1 MVFIAESGKR
11 IRKSPMSVDF
21 VTEAVHKK
29 KIVKNVRN
37 RESERREMVTYINA
51 TTCEDAQMNIF
62 DSFSSLTNRRKSRVP
77 YASKSYWNQS
87 EDDALRK
94 LVGEDGPNKWKSY
107 AKEIPG
113 RTGKQCRERWANHLN
128 PTINK
133 GTFTPEEDAII
144 ARAVDEFGYKWADIA
159 TLLPGRTDNLV
170 KNRYNQSVP
179 QFVAT
184 KLGQFNY
191 THDDN
196 EIDESSILQALQI
209 RSLWK
214 PQRASTNS
222 WSQDEDDRLIMAVA
236 ASTGAEVKWKEI
248 SHAVGKRVGIA
259 CKRRWNVL
267 YPEGDTCVRVAS
279 EPESVESHGGDC
291 YCDDLEASSLEDVM
305 AAYSEDTTYG
315 LLALEKY
322 SEGESCDGDGYRH
335 SYHMT
340 VGSKYGLNFSY
351 PPQKNTNLVRGNYTG
366 KETRDVLWYLTPS
379 TLQVANS
386 HLPLLPPTPKPPVVA
401 YVAPHKAAV
410 LQYSLTAYF
419 SEVKRREE
427 AEALAKSVFV

>member
-1 MVFIAESGKR
+1 MVFVAESGKR
-11 IRKSPMSVDF
+11 TRKSPIAVDF
-21 VTEAVHKK
+21 VMDAVHKK
-29 KIVKNVRN
+29 TIVKSPRS
-37 RESERREMVTYINA
+37 RESERREMVTYLNGTA
-51 TTCEDAQMNIF
+51 CEDAQIDIF
-62 DSFSSLTNRRKSRVP
+62 ASFSSLTNRRKSTVP
-77 YASKSYWNQS
+77 YASKSYWKQS
-87 EDDALRK
+87 EDDALK
-94 LVGEDGPNKWKSY
+94 KMVGEDGPNKWKSY

-133 GTFTPEEDAII
+133 GAFTPEEDAVI
-144 ARAVDEFGYKWADIA
+144 ARAVDEVGYKWADIA
-159 TLLPGRTDNLV
+159 ALLPGRTDNLV

-179 QFVAT
+179 LFVAS

-196 EIDESSILQALQI
+196 ETDESSILQALQI

-214 PQRASTNS
+214 PQRASRNS
-222 WSQDEDDRLIMAVA
+222 WSQDEDDRLTMAVA
-236 ASTGAEVKWKEI
+236 ACTGAEVKWKEI

-267 YPEGDTCVRVAS
+267 YPAGDTSVRVAS
-279 EPESVESHGGDC
+279 APESVESHGGDC
-291 YCDDLEASSLEDVM
+291 YCDDLEESSLEDVM

-322 SEGESCDGDGYRH
+322 SEGKSCKGGGYTH

-340 VGSKYGLNFSY
+340 VGSKGGLNFSY
-351 PPQKNTNLVRGNYTG
+351 PPQKNTNLVRGNYTD
-366 KETRDVLWYLTPS
+366 KEKRDVLWYLTPS
-379 TLQVANS
+379 ALQVANS
-386 HLPLLPPTPKPPVVA
+386 HLPTHTPKPPVVA

-410 LQYSLTAYF
+410 LQHSLTAYF
-419 SEVKRREE
+419 SEVKWREE